1 MADTQDF
8 IAQTK
13 ALVDK
18 LKSTCAQYGL
28 GNDGNEYKIIVQI
41 FLYKFLNDKFA
52 FEVKEADTRLKNS
65 ENWEEEIKKFVP
77 ETYYGISARAD
88 GVTFTWKDKKS
99 GSAATFSREKNEEV
113 YKDDNVSIKIPRLY
127 KKINR

>member
-18 LKSTCAQYGL
+18 LKSTCAEYGL

-65 ENWEEEIKKFVP
+65 EN
-77 ETYYGISARAD
+77 
-88 GVTFTWKDKKS
+88 
-99 GSAATFSREKNEEV
+99 
-113 YKDDNVSIKIPRLY
+113 
-127 KKINR
+127 

>member
-18 LKSTCAQYGL
+18 LKSTCAEYGL

-41 FLYKFLNDKFA
+41 FLYNF
-52 FEVKEADTRLKNS
+52 
-65 ENWEEEIKKFVP
+65 
-77 ETYYGISARAD
+77 
-88 GVTFTWKDKKS
+88 
-99 GSAATFSREKNEEV
+99 
-113 YKDDNVSIKIPRLY
+113 
-127 KKINR
+127 